1 MVKKRSRKK
10 LLDQINKTRE
20 EIEKKKEDSTSLK
33 NLILKHNLYSDYLK
47 KKTIIANNVIL
58 LKNKFKIVNKLQ
70 SILSCEGTMLPVNL
84 NEWLTMLERLEKMSE
99 ELENEYVKSRATVSE
114 DNCQLGDIVSRIDF
128 PEDDLAVLLQDAF
141 DKLGESMS
149 HQNKIKQY
157 ARLPLSQQQQELEQS
172 LLELEGMKCAGN
184 FEDDNNND
192 YNWRGNKSKIEKV
205 SGRKFDYYDVLF
217 ADRGKNS
224 GNNSGLDDSG
234 IGLEQKIDWFNDSI
248 DEEQFE
254 RLKKK

>member
-10 LLDQINKTRE
+10 LSEQINKTRE
-20 EIEKKKEDSTSLK
+20 EIEKKKEDLISMQ

-70 SILSCEGTMLPVNL
+70 SILSCEGILLPVNL
-84 NEWLTMLERLEKMSE
+84 NEWLAMLERLEKLSE
-99 ELENEYVKSRATVSE
+99 ELDEEYVKSLATVSE
-114 DNCQLGDIVSRIDF
+114 DNCQLGDVVSRIDF

-141 DKLGESMS
+141 DKLGGSVS
-149 HQNKIKQY
+149 HQIKIKQY
-157 ARLPLSQQQQELEQS
+157 ARLPLSKQQQELEQS
-172 LLELEGMKCAGN
+172 LLELEGIKCAGN
-184 FEDDNNND
+184 FDDDYNYN
-192 YNWRGNKSKIEKV
+192 YNWRGDKSKIENV
-205 SGRKFDYYDVLF
+205 SKRKFDYYDVLF
-217 ADRGKNS
+217 AERGKNS

-234 IGLEQKIDWFNDSI
+234 IGLEKKIDWFNDSI